1 VRLLRRRGAS
11 DEGGQA
17 ILIMALGMV
26 VLVGIAGLAIDVSNF
41 YLVRRQAQN
50 ATDFAALAAGKQLA
64 AASFTLTAPPRSGDL
79 SVMAAH
85 DFATLNGFPT
95 VYSTACDNAT
105 ANTFNATWFDAAGQA
120 CGATAGFKT
129 KVRVDVPPVSVN
141 GLPVPTSCS
150 GAAGYSCFQVTVTQ
164 RVDTIFER
172 TFGIYNSYFTVS
184 AVVLTTPAFQSFSLP
199 PPVAVYL
206 YQPQAGCAALGQQC
220 FDESS
225 APVRTALSCT
235 GSNNCPTFWVHN
247 GTLPIFWGTD
257 GAKSIPVAG
266 DVPTLQSNGDM
277 VLQDKSVFCDPFN
290 GAVCSNSGAVGAKGF
305 SLASGSTLY
314 CSGLTGGGSY
324 NGNTAC
330 TNSNPPGALKAI
342 AGQETSFSLKTWTPS
357 VDTSGLPDCGALIL
371 NGGTVISSFTMGADP
386 ACSSATE
393 PYVIQP
399 GKYRY
404 IVINHGTYEF
414 ESGLYDLT
422 SSAPV
427 NSGTGASYVANGIDH
442 KNERSTSGG
451 TDDFDLCNGGQP
463 NSCPSLTAAVW
474 IGHGGGAHG
483 AFSTG
488 TSGSCVGGSGGTT
501 GGGGDATV
509 VTGSGVSFRFEST
522 AGGFVSTNEVAGIA
536 LGAPGVGALTSV
548 GGAPILFDLENN
560 SFIHLDTFDGA
571 TTYTSQFAGL
581 IYQTPTATGGG
592 VELNPGLASG
602 KNSPALAGQIFAYSL
617 TTFGSAGRA
626 VDFTADYGGVT
637 QPGVA
642 TSGKAE
648 TSLVS
653 STSLTQ
659 AVDASG
665 TPIPGQETLTINYTD
680 EWALDA
686 YNVYLKVNNAQPV
699 FFSTGVWNPPPAAGS
714 ALPPASN
721 TPGDAH
727 PAYPGSP
734 PTGYA
739 AAADPITSQN
749 TDWTYTLASGAKFE
763 VYGNWTWG
771 HESDISGANTGT
783 NRAVIKYT
791 FPIPTGTA
799 VNLTIFLT
807 DGDHCGDYYLVNA
820 SFNNIGQPAGGAQ
833 SGGSVVIVR

>member
-1 VRLLRRRGAS
+1 MRRHRGGN
-11 DEGGQA
+11 DEGQA
-17 ILIMALGMV
+17 ILIMALGI
-26 VLVGIAGLAIDVSNF
+26 VLLIGIAGLAIDTSNL

-64 AASFTLTAPPRSGDL
+64 AAPFTLTTAPASGDA
-79 SVMAAH
+79 SVHAAH
-85 DFATLNGFPT
+85 DFAALNGFPT
-95 VYSTACDNAT
+95 VYSTNCDVSS
-105 ANTFNATWFDAAGQA
+105 ANTFTATWFDAAGPA
-120 CGATAGFKT
+120 CSATSGFKT
-129 KVRVDVPPVSVN
+129 KLRVDVPPVSVN
-141 GLPVPTSCS
+141 GLPVPVSCT
-150 GAAGYSCFQVTVTQ
+150 GAGQWSCFQVTVTQ
-164 RVDTIFER
+164 RVDTVFER
-172 TFGIYNSYFTVS
+172 TFGILNTYFTVS
-184 AVVLTTPAFQSFSLP
+184 AVVYTTPAFQSFSLP

-206 YQPQAGCAALGQQC
+206 YQPQSGCNGVGTQC

-225 APVRTALSCT
+225 PPLRRSLTCSA
-235 GSNNCPTFWVHN
+235 GNNCPTLWVQN
-247 GTLPIFWGTD
+247 GTAPSFFGTD
-257 GAKSIPVAG
+257 GAASIPVAG
-266 DVPTLQSNGDM
+266 DVPTLQSNGDI
-277 VLQDKSVFCDPFN
+277 VLQDKTVFCDPYN
-290 GAVCSNSGAVGAKGF
+290 GAVCSPNGAVGAKGF

-324 NGNTAC
+324 NGLTSC
-330 TNSNPPGALKAI
+330 TTSGQPALKAL
-342 AGQETSFSLKTWTPS
+342 AGKETTFSAKTWTPS
-357 VDTSGLPDCGALIL
+357 VDTSGLPDCGGLIL
-371 NGGTVISSFTMGADP
+371 NGGTIANSFTMGADP
-386 ACSSATE
+386 ACSSAAE
-393 PYVIQP
+393 PYVIRP
-399 GKYRY
+399 GRYRY

-427 NSGTGASYVANGIDH
+427 NTATAGSYVANGIDH
-442 KNERSTSGG
+442 KNERSTSA
-451 TDDFDLCNGGQP
+451 TDDWDLCNGGQP

-474 IGHGGGAHG
+474 IGHGGGSYAP
-483 AFSTG
+483 FSNG
-488 TSGSCVGGSGGTT
+488 TAGSCVGGTGGTT

-509 VTGSGVSFRFEST
+509 ISGSAVSFRFESG

-536 LGAPGVGALTSV
+536 LGGPGVGALTSV

-560 SFIHLDTFDGA
+560 SFIHLDTNDA
-571 TTYTSQFAGL
+571 QTNYTSQFAGL
-581 IYQTPTATGGG
+581 IYQTATATGGG

-602 KNSPALAGQIFAYSL
+602 KQSPALAGQIFAYSL
-617 TTFGSAGRA
+617 TTFGGPGNA
-626 VDFTADYGGVT
+626 VDFRADYGGVA

-648 TSLVS
+648 VSLVS

-659 AVDASG
+659 AVDATG

-686 YNVYLKVNNAQPV
+686 YDVYLKVNNAQPV
-699 FFSTGVWNPPPAAGS
+699 FFSTGVWNPTPAAGS

-721 TPGDAH
+721 DPGDAH

-734 PTGYA
+734 PGGYTDA
-739 AAADPITSQN
+739 VDPITGQH

-771 HESDISGANTGT
+771 HERDIAGATEGT

-799 VNLTIFLT
+799 VNITIFLT

-820 SFNNIGQPAGGAQ
+820 TFNNVGQPAGGAQ
-833 SGGSVVIVR
+833 SGGSVVVVR